1 MFYHDP
7 IAGSEWY
14 AVKQLSNGMWAAV
27 CTRPSKI
34 YKLGTV
40 NYFAFDLSEGVWA
53 IGQVQ
58 ADCRSLTGNTIIG
71 EQRKNN

>member
-7 IAGSEWY
+7 IAGDEWY
-14 AVKQLSNGMWAAV
+14 AIEQLPNGMWEAV
-27 CTRPSKI
+27 CTRATEI

-40 NYFAFDLSEGVWA
+40 NYFAFDLSEGVFEL
-53 IGQVQ
+53 GKLQ
-58 ADCRSLTGNTIIG
+58 ADGRSLTGQSVVG